1 MKPTKRYVCLSWLA
15 LACAGL
21 NAATITPQDVGTVCG
36 VAPSSGGFV
45 LFGKTDPAF
54 FSDLSNTSCTGPVVT
69 ILADVQ
75 FFDDSLI
82 PVSGA
87 SVTGISL
94 TQGSSTI
101 TLPVDIFPSS
111 VTVNPGD
118 LNLAFRLDIPPAQY
132 SYSLITSGLADGS
145 IVVWNDVE
153 AAAQTSEPGTW
164 LLGMAGIAAMWARWR
179 AARSTESAA
188 FTAWNRRISQF
199 CATSWRD
206 PLPAWWEDR

>member
-1 MKPTKRYVCLSWLA
+1 MKPTKRFVCLNWLA

-21 NAATITPQDVGTVCG
+21 HAATITPQDLGAACG
-36 VAPSSGGFV
+36 VAPSAGGFV

-75 FFDDSLI
+75 FLDDSLN

-101 TLPVDIFPSS
+101 TLPVDIFSTSVSVTFGPNLFTSGS
-111 VTVNPGD
+111 VTVDPMQ

-153 AAAQTSEPGTW
+153 ASAQASEPATW
-164 LLGMAGIAAMWARWR
+164 LLGMAGIAAIWARRR
-179 AARSTESAA
+179 ATRSVGS
-188 FTAWNRRISQF
+188 TAST
-199 CATSWRD
+199 A
-206 PLPAWWEDR
+206 